1 MIGIYLYGFIL
12 SALSS
17 ILILLYCI
25 KIEKQLSLSDLL
37 LITITFLLSWASI
50 IMLFPIIIEYI
61 YNHDIIIYKKK

>member
-1 MIGIYLYGFIL
+1 MGIYLYGFIL

-50 IMLFPIIIEYI
+50 IMLFSIIIEYI